1 MAQAA
6 GRASAGVAG
15 PRAWRGTRRPAASAV
30 GGLRR
35 VWQLVCVGSVG
46 KAGGFVLLLS
56 RALRLFKGVKKW
68 PFAQSGGVWGGGCG
82 SAKIGAGAYVALPVL
97 KIHAVDSVK
106 CDA

>member
-15 PRAWRGTRRPAASAV
+15 PRAWRGTRRPPASAV
-30 GGLRR
+30 GVLRR
-35 VWQLVCVGSVG
+35 FWQLVCVGSVG

-68 PFAQSGGVWGGGCG
+68 PFAQIGGGGGV